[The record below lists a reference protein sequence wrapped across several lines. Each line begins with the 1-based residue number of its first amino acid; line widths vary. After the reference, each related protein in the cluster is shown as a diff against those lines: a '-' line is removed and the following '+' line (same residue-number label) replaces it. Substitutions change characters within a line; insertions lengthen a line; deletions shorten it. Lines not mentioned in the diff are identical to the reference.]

1 MTKKSISLIV
11 IFVFFFSICG
21 CNKQNKIDYNLSYN
35 QNEAFGYKKLEK
47 GTQLYSNG
55 LIKSLEELKRNVLNG
70 TMMLIMK
77 VRMGILV
84 I

>member
-1 MTKKSISLIV
+1 MTKKSISLIA

-47 GTQLYSNG
+47 GTQL
-55 LIKSLEELKRNVLNG
+55 SL
-70 TMMLIMK
+70 
-77 VRMGILV
+77 
-84 I
+84 

>member
-47 GTQLYSNG
+47 GTQL
-55 LIKSLEELKRNVLNG
+55 NG